1 MISME
6 VVNILSRV
14 EKFIAIVIIV
24 VSFILFILSIYTL
37 TLDVLYSELTG
48 EYIYVFFS
56 QFLQNVLLFII
67 GLELALTLTKHSF
80 SNIIELLLFAL
91 VRKILISTEPSRDIA
106 LIIFS
111 IIALIAVKQ
120 FITREKMSEDL

>member
-1 MISME
+1 ME